1 MNRVLKFVA
10 CVALGVLAVFLFGWV
25 TMSLWNWLIP
35 VLFAGPVITFWQAMG
50 LLLLS
55 KILFSGLGGG
65 GKRGCHRHSAETYAW
80 KEKFYNKFSS
90 MSPEERAA
98 LKQKMKDK
106 WCRWE
111 EGASAKDST
120 GSNG

>member
-50 LLLLS
+50 LLVLS
-55 KILFSGLGGG
+55 KILFSGFGG
-65 GKRGCHRHSAETYAW
+65 GKRGWHRHPGETHAW

-90 MSPEERAA
+90 MSPEERAT

-111 EGASAKDST
+111 EDASAKDST